1 MEFYFN
7 NNELIDDD
15 DLSHQAKF
23 MKYEKNMFGFTSA
36 GNIDQF
42 YGIMSD
48 GFSHEKRV
56 IFSKMARCYVQPNF
70 YGDTSTMEIIGHL
83 FAVKFGVVNAKANSE
98 VVLIHD
104 DVYKQDFALEL
115 GTFGCGYDSLTSTF
129 FPFFQID
136 AKLNNKSYEYFEF
149 WLASTEGCNHYVHFY
164 DSNFAEKNY
173 DRLVPIH
180 NLTSFSSSIWNHC
193 ISRFLLMSR
202 NYQTPIIVDDD
213 KMDMKSIFYE
223 KGKFVFDKPIL
234 FRNKAYEVLQMN
246 ISLPFE
252 RKQSVNENLNNFV
265 NQLPDR
271 EKSWT
276 VKCINVST
284 QTQMKPEKTWKDLLK
299 LHETVAS
306 KRKTVTYNQVSYCL
320 AKLDGIKQ
328 SIEPPDYIKEIDW
341 INHYYPEHERD
352 SNNESY
358 DYPRTQKVMLTSTRH
373 AWMDMHLDYGAAAV
387 WYHVFKGQKEFLL
400 IEPINANIKLHIE
413 HISKTGTKASKEA
426 NWFADKV
433 SELHP
438 ETMYWVT
445 VREGETIIFPAGFF
459 HSVYTPLDSI
469 IFLEVFSIT
478 KQYQF
483 H

>member
-1 MEFYFN
+1 MIGIDDCINDASFEEFVYEKYKEKEGHCFFFNAANAIFSNAKQYLLLRYIVSMFYNILSNINITHDEVFKHNDWLTSKVLHFLPRRLMEFYFN

-252 RKQSVNENLNNFV
+252 RKQS
-265 NQLPDR
+265 R
-271 EKSWT
+271 
-276 VKCINVST
+276 
-284 QTQMKPEKTWKDLLK
+284 
-299 LHETVAS
+299 
-306 KRKTVTYNQVSYCL
+306 
-320 AKLDGIKQ
+320 
-328 SIEPPDYIKEIDW
+328 
-341 INHYYPEHERD
+341 
-352 SNNESY
+352 
-358 DYPRTQKVMLTSTRH
+358 
-373 AWMDMHLDYGAAAV
+373 
-387 WYHVFKGQKEFLL
+387 
-400 IEPINANIKLHIE
+400 
-413 HISKTGTKASKEA
+413 
-426 NWFADKV
+426 
-433 SELHP
+433 
-438 ETMYWVT
+438 
-445 VREGETIIFPAGFF
+445 
-459 HSVYTPLDSI
+459 
-469 IFLEVFSIT
+469 
-478 KQYQF
+478 
-483 H
+483 